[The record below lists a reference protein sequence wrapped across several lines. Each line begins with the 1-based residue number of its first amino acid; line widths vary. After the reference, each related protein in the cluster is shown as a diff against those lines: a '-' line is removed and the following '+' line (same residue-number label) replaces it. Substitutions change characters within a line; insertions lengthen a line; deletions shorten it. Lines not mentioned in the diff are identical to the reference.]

1 MRRRHGYTAGAY
13 AMVAL
18 FLTPLIWLLVASLR
32 PESLLF
38 DSGDEAHL
46 PTFTTEHY
54 RALFSERGF
63 LVPIRNSL
71 IVASL
76 TTAVSVP
83 IAALS
88 AYALTRLPIRGKTP
102 LLALLLA
109 VSTFPQISVI
119 APLFLA
125 LRELR
130 LIDTYAG
137 VVVPHVTFATPLAVW
152 LLTAFFRQ
160 MPRDIEEAAMLDGA
174 SRLRTLRDVVLPLA
188 APALASTAILTF
200 LFSWNEF
207 LFALSFTL
215 GPERQT
221 VPVAIALFRG
231 RYQVPWGQVLAAAVT
246 ATVPVA
252 LIVLAFQRRIVAG
265 LTAGAIKG

>member
-1 MRRRHGYTAGAY
+1 MRAHRWHTIGAY
-13 AMVAL
+13 GIIAL
-18 FLTPLIWLLVASLR
+18 FMAPIAWMVVASLR

-38 DSGDEAHL
+38 GTAPSAGPLDL
-46 PTFTTEHY
+46 TPEHY
-54 RALFSERGF
+54 RALFAERGF
-63 LVPIRNSL
+63 EIPIRNSL
-71 IVASL
+71 IVAAL
-76 TTAVSVP
+76 TTAIAVP
-83 IAALS
+83 LAALC
-88 AYALTRLPIRGKTP
+88 AYALARLPMRGKGP

-109 VSTFPQISVI
+109 VSMFPQISVI

-130 LIDTYAG
+130 LIDTYPG
-137 VVVPHVTFATPLAVW
+137 LVLPHAAFATPLAVW

-160 MPRDIEEAAMLDGA
+160 MPRELEEAAMLDGA
-174 SRLRTLRDVVLPLA
+174 SRLRTMRDVVFPLA

-221 VPVAIALFRG
+221 VPVAITLLRG
-231 RYQVPWGQVLAAAVT
+231 RYQVPWGQVLASAVV

-265 LTAGAIKG
+265 LTAGAIKA